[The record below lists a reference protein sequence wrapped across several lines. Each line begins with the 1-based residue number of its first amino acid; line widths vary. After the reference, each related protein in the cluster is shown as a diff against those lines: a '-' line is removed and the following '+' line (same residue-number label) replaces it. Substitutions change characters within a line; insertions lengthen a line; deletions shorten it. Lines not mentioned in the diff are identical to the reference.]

1 MAYFSVDIFSK
12 KDYIN
17 NISNGEIQMIL
28 LEVWPKGYADFG
40 GTVTVRLPD
49 GCNDADIQDAVR
61 RVSPWAS
68 LSSVRRPQKVDPFL
82 ASLTP
87 SQLNDYANAF
97 NGDNS

>member
-1 MAYFSVDIFSK
+1 
-12 KDYIN
+12 
-17 NISNGEIQMIL
+17 MIL
-28 LEVWPKGYADFG
+28 LEVWAKGYADFG